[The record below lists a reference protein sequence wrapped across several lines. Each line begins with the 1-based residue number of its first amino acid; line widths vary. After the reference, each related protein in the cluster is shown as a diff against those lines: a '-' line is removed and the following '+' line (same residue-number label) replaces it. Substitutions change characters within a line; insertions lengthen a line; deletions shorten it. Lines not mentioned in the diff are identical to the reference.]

1 LQQHPEKVQTL
12 RAVAVVEGDL
22 PVGLIGRQRF
32 VDRDARPY
40 FRELYGRRSCM
51 LFAKCSPRLVDVQH
65 GIEELSDVLRSDDQ
79 RDLSEGIIITE
90 NGRYLGL
97 ASGEDLVR
105 SVTEARI
112 EAARHANPLSLLPGN
127 IPLTQH
133 IQRLLAS
140 GREFV
145 ACYGDLNHFK
155 PFNDLYGYWR
165 GDEMILCAA
174 RAFTEGADALRDF
187 VGHVGGD
194 DFVVLFQSD
203 DWDERCLAVIA
214 RFNAAAIALYD
225 ATAVAAGGVMA
236 EDRHGVRRLHPL
248 TTLTT
253 LSIGAVR
260 VHANDLRR
268 AEDVAN
274 DAARAKR
281 EAKAK
286 SVGLFVLDAALP

>member
-32 VDRDARPY
+32 VDRYARPY

-165 GDEMILCAA
+165 GDEMILCVA

-236 EDRHGVRRLHPL
+236 EDRHGVQRFHPL

-253 LSIGAVR
+253 LRIGAVR